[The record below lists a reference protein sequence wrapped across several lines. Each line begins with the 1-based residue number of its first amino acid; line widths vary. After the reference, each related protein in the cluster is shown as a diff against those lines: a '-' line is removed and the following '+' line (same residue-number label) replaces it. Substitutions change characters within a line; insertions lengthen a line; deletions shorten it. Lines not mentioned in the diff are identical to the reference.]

1 MNNNVLKII
10 AGILLAGAIA
20 VAILGI
26 RLSQQ
31 PPAPATTP
39 ASAPVQVSTSLEA
52 VVVAAHRIKAGQ
64 NIVAGDLAMKSLPSP
79 AMQAYRQTQDV
90 LGKTATSDIEPA
102 TILMPNLFVI
112 ATMANAVHPGERAVA
127 VQIDEV
133 VGIGGFARPGDQV
146 DVLWYMPGNKETNES
161 SSAQIILSG
170 ARILSMGDTTV
181 MDVDTAQKAA
191 TVEKDALDK
200 SGVKNAQEGRDRRL
214 SMRSAVL
221 AVPEADVT
229 RLMVAVSSGQLRL
242 ALRPLDNKNATPTV
256 AATKP
261 ERHLVTLNDL
271 GPGGRKIV
279 GGKESAV
286 VIQEG
291 SKERSIANTQTSLT
305 P

>member
-10 AGILLAGAIA
+10 AGLLLAGAIV

-31 PPAPATTP
+31 PSAPVAVP
-39 ASAPVQVSTSLEA
+39 ASAPQAVAAPMEA

-64 NIVAGDLAMKSLPSP
+64 NIATNDLAMKSFAAP
-79 AMQAYRQTQDV
+79 ALQAYRQTQEV
-90 LGKTATSDIEPA
+90 LGKTATSDIEPG

-112 ATMANAVHPGERAVA
+112 ATMANAVRPGERAMA

-133 VGIGGFARPGDQV
+133 VGIGGFARPGDLV

-170 ARILSMGDTTV
+170 ARVLSLGDTTV
-181 MDVDTAQKAA
+181 MDVDTAQKAS

-200 SGVKNAQEGRDRRL
+200 SGVKNAQEARDRRL

-242 ALRPLDNKNATPTV
+242 ALRPLDNKNAAPTM
-256 AATKP
+256 ATKP
-261 ERHLVTLNDL
+261 ERHMVTLNDL

-279 GGKESAV
+279 SGRESAV

-291 SKERSIANTQTSLT
+291 SKERNVANTQTSLT